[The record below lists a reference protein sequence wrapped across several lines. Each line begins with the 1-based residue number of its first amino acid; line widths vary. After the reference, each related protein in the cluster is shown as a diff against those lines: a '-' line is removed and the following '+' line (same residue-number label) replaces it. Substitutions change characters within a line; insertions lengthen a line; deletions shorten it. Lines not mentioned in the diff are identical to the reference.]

1 MQLAKQ
7 KLKKPEENAPKV
19 SIILVAWNSSL
30 HLPCCLTS
38 LSMQTY
44 HNFEIIIVDNGST
57 DGSMEG
63 LREKW
68 GMLRLYGEYLSE
80 NRGFAVANNIG
91 ARLARGQWLA
101 LLNADAF
108 PEPDWLERLLE
119 AAERYPNA
127 FFASRQ
133 IQANAPTL
141 LDGEGDVYHISGL
154 VWRRNYGLPVKEKS
168 EIEEIF
174 SPCAAAALYP
184 RQAFLDVG
192 GFDEDYFSY
201 QEDVDLGFRL
211 RLKGLRCIFVPQ
223 AVVLHVG
230 SASTGKHSDFAIYYG
245 HRNLV
250 WTYVK
255 NMPALL
261 LWAFLPL
268 HLAANLLTM
277 IKFFLT
283 GHGNAIWRAK
293 LDAAKGIGRMTRKRK
308 AIQQNRQVTVAAIYR
323 VMNHGLFA
331 PLTASL
337 QRRHYRTDRG

>member
-1 MQLAKQ
+1 LNE
-7 KLKKPEENAPKV
+7 LTV
-19 SIILVAWNSSL
+19 SVLIVAWNNGS
-30 HLPCCLTS
+30 HLPHCLEA
-38 LSMQTY
+38 LGNQTFKD
-44 HNFEIIIVDNGST
+44 HEVIVVDNGST
-57 DGSMEG
+57 DGSISSLEQDWPN
-63 LREKW
+63 LNLHVE
-68 GMLRLYGEYLSE
+68 RLPVNL
-80 NRGFAVANNIG
+80 GFAAANNAG
-91 ARLARGQWLA
+91 ARLVRGQWLA

-108 PEPDWLERLLE
+108 PEPDWLEHLLDATKE
-119 AAERYPNA
+119 FPNA

-141 LDGEGDVYHISGL
+141 LDGEGDVYNISGL

-192 GFDEDYFSY
+192 GFDVDYFSY